1 MKGMGGG
8 RLRSTKFGIVL
19 GAFLDVML
27 ELEAETL
34 SESRFFNARSDHI
47 DFRS

>member
-1 MKGMGGG
+1 M
-8 RLRSTKFGIVL
+8 RSTEVDGL
-19 GAFLDVML
+19 GHFFDVIL

-34 SESRFFNARSDHI
+34 SESRFFNGRSDYL